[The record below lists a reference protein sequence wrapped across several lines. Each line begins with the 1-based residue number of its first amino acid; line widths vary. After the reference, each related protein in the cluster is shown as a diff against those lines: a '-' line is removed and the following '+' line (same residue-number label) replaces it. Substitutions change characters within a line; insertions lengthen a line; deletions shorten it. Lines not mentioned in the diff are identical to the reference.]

1 MPRVLF
7 SSLVK
12 TPQAFGR
19 LTRWSLVRKE
29 LRGGGLIFLIIPYA
43 LARFMTGKKWST

>member
-12 TPQAFGR
+12 TSQAFGR
-19 LTRWSLVRKE
+19 LTKKE
-29 LRGGGLIFLIIPYA
+29 PTHEFTQNLLLCR
-43 LARFMTGKKWST
+43 